1 MSNGGNRRLATR
13 IKSSVQQA
21 GLGEWNW
28 IICYSS
34 ASSVF
39 AALDKDNDGKVSAFE
54 LRGCMVVELG
64 EDVFEEAAAILG
76 KAKG

>member
-13 IKSSVQQA
+13 NKSSVQQA
-21 GLGEWNW
+21 
-28 IICYSS
+28 

-39 AALDKDNDGKVSAFE
+39 AALDKDDDGKVSAFE